1 MTPESLAALAE
12 RRGTDA
18 PDAPFL
24 LEARGP
30 RVVTFGALAA
40 DLAGDRSW
48 LAGEGLVPGARVGLV
63 VADPLDFCRWLLAG
77 LSAGLWVAPLD
88 PTPAPGAA
96 ATTSERIRTLALD
109 AVLADRPRPEGLSV
123 PWLEVDAAYS
133 GTALE
138 APGAVGGILLASS
151 GTTGT
156 PKVMA
161 LPVAQ
166 VLSTAALVAAHHGLG
181 PGERGFNPLPLWHVN
196 AEVVGVLAA
205 LVAGARAGSAL
216 EAPGA
221 VGGILLASSGTTGTP
236 KVMALPVAQ
245 VLATA
250 GLVAEHHGLGPGER
264 GFNPLPLWHVNAE
277 VVGVLAALVS
287 GASLALDDRFHRTGF
302 WKVVDG
308 AGATWV
314 NAVPAIIAR
323 LIQPEAG
330 ERVPERVRF
339 VRSASAPLAPS
350 LEETFERATGVPV
363 VQSYG
368 MTEAASQICV
378 NPVDGPRKAGSVGR
392 PVGVSLR
399 VVSVEGRTVLGA
411 GTVGSIE
418 IGGPTVIDHY
428 EWGAYA
434 DRFDDEGWLRTGDL
448 GYVDEDGYVFL
459 VGRSDDVINRG
470 GEKVYP
476 LEIEHVLAAV
486 EGVAAVA
493 VVGESDEVFGQVPV
507 AFVQPRDADDLGGER
522 AVALVARLREAA
534 GVALA
539 RPTRPAR
546 IKLVEAFSA
555 HATGK
560 IQKNR
565 LRDGTVPVAY
575 VEAV

>member
-1 MTPESLAALAE
+1 MVSRPPATPESLAALVE
-12 RRGTDA
+12 RRAAVT
-18 PDAPFL
+18 PDAPYL
-24 LEARGP
+24 VEARGP
-30 RVVTFGALAA
+30 RVVTFGTLAA
-40 DLAGDRSW
+40 DLVRDRSW
-48 LAGEGLVPGARVGLV
+48 MAGEGLVPGARVGLV
-63 VADPLDFCRWLLAG
+63 VADPLDFCRWFLAG
-77 LSAGLWVAPLD
+77 LGAGLWVAPLD
-88 PTPAPGAA
+88 PSPAPGAA
-96 ATTSERIRTLALD
+96 TTTIERIRTLALD
-109 AVLADRPRPEGLSV
+109 AVIADRPRLEGLSLA
-123 PWLEVDAAYS
+123 WLEV
-133 GTALE
+133 E
-138 APGAVGGILLASS
+138 GAG
-151 GTTGT
+151 
-156 PKVMA
+156 
-161 LPVAQ
+161 
-166 VLSTAALVAAHHGLG
+166 
-181 PGERGFNPLPLWHVN
+181 
-196 AEVVGVLAA
+196 
-205 LVAGARAGSAL
+205 AGSAL

-236 KVMALPVAQ
+236 KVMALSVAQ

-287 GASLALDDRFHRTGF
+287 GASLVLDDRFHRTGF
-302 WKVVDG
+302 WRVVEES
-308 AGATWV
+308 GATWV

-323 LIQPEAG
+323 LLQPEVD
-330 ERVPERVRF
+330 ERVPARVRF
-339 VRSASAPLAPS
+339 VRSASAPLAPA
-350 LEETFERATGVPV
+350 LEETFERRTGVPV

-378 NPVDGPRKAGSVGR
+378 NPVDGPRKPGSVGR

-399 VVSVEGRTVLGA
+399 VVSVEGRTVLGPGA
-411 GTVGSIE
+411 VGSIE

-434 DRFDDEGWLRTGDL
+434 ERFDDEGWLRTGDL
-448 GYVDEDGYVFL
+448 GYLDEEGYVFL

-486 EGVAAVA
+486 DGVAAVA
-493 VVGESDEVFGQVPV
+493 VVGEPDEVFGQVPV
-507 AFVQPRDADDLGGER
+507 AFVQPRDGDDLAGER
-522 AVALVARLREAA
+522 AAALVARLRAA
-534 GVALA
+534 AEGSLA

-565 LRDGTVPVAY
+565 LRDGTVPVAF
-575 VEAV
+575 VEAL

>member
-1 MTPESLAALAE
+1 MESRPPTTLESLAALVE
-12 RRGTDA
+12 RRGADA
-18 PDAPFL
+18 PDAPYL
-24 LEARGP
+24 VEARGT

-40 DLAGDRSW
+40 NLAGDRAW
-48 LAGEGLVPGARVGLV
+48 LAAEGLVPGSRAGLV
-63 VADPLDFCRWLLAG
+63 VADPLDFCRWFFAG

-88 PTPAPGAA
+88 PTSEPGAA
-96 ATTSERIRTLALD
+96 TTAERVRTLALD
-109 AVLADRPRPEGLSV
+109 AVLADRPRLEGV
-123 PWLEVDAAYS
+123 VAPWLEVAGARAGIARGAPDA
-133 GTALE
+133 
-138 APGAVGGILLASS
+138 PGGILLASS
-151 GTTGT
+151 GTTG
-156 PKVMA
+156 A
-161 LPVAQ
+161 
-166 VLSTAALVAAHHGLG
+166 
-181 PGERGFNPLPLWHVN
+181 
-196 AEVVGVLAA
+196 
-205 LVAGARAGSAL
+205 
-216 EAPGA
+216 
-221 VGGILLASSGTTGTP
+221 P

-250 GLVAEHHGLGPGER
+250 GLVADHHGLGPGER

-302 WKVVDG
+302 WRAVDE

-314 NAVPAIIAR
+314 NVVPAIIAR
-323 LIQPEAG
+323 LVLPEAG

-339 VRSASAPLAPS
+339 VRSASAPLAPA
-350 LEETFERATGVPV
+350 LEETFERTTGVPV

-378 NPVDGPRKAGSVGR
+378 NPVDGPRKPGSVGR

-399 VVSVEGRTVLGA
+399 VVSLEGRAVLGPGA
-411 GTVGSIE
+411 IGSIE

-434 DRFDDEGWLRTGDL
+434 DRFDDDGWLRTGDL
-448 GYVDEDGYVFL
+448 GYVDEEGYVFL

-486 EGVAAVA
+486 DGVAAVA
-493 VVGESDEVFGQVPV
+493 VVAEPDEVFGQVPV
-507 AFVQPRDADDLGGER
+507 AFVQPRDADDLVGDR
-522 AVALVARLREAA
+522 AGVLVARLREAA
-534 GVALA
+534 ERALA

-546 IKLVEAFSA
+546 VKLVEAFGA

-565 LRDGTVPVAY
+565 LRDGSVPVAY

>member
-1 MTPESLAALAE
+1 MESRPPATPESLAALVE
-12 RRGTDA
+12 RRRA
-18 PDAPFL
+18 LSPDAPYL
-24 LEARGP
+24 VEARGP
-30 RVVTFGALAA
+30 RTVTFGALAA
-40 DLAGDRSW
+40 DLARDRSW
-48 LAGEGLVPGARVGLV
+48 LAAEGLVPGARVGLV
-63 VADPLDFCRWLLAG
+63 VADPLDFCRWFLAG
-77 LSAGLWVAPLD
+77 LGAGLWVAPLD

-96 ATTSERIRTLALD
+96 ATTVERIRTLALD
-109 AVLADRPRPEGLSV
+109 AVVADRPRLEGLGLA
-123 PWLEVDAAYS
+123 WLELERARP
-133 GTALE
+133 GTALD

-161 LPVAQ
+161 L
-166 VLSTAALVAAHHGLG
+166 S
-181 PGERGFNPLPLWHVN
+181 
-196 AEVVGVLAA
+196 
-205 LVAGARAGSAL
+205 
-216 EAPGA
+216 
-221 VGGILLASSGTTGTP
+221 
-236 KVMALPVAQ
+236 VAQ

-250 GLVAEHHGLGPGER
+250 ALVAEHHGLGPGER

-302 WKVVDG
+302 WKVVEES
-308 AGATWV
+308 GATWV

-323 LIQPEAG
+323 LLQPEAG

-350 LEETFERATGVPV
+350 LEESFERTTGVPV
-363 VQSYG
+363 IQSYG

-378 NPVDGPRKAGSVGR
+378 NPVEGPRKPGSVGR

-399 VVSVEGRTVLGA
+399 VVSVEGRSVLGPGA
-411 GTVGSIE
+411 VGSIE

-434 DRFDDEGWLRTGDL
+434 DRFDGEGWLRTGDL
-448 GYVDEDGYVFL
+448 GYVDEEGYVFL

-486 EGVAAVA
+486 DGVAAVA
-493 VVGESDEVFGQVPV
+493 VVGEPDEVFGQVPV
-507 AFVQPRDADDLGGER
+507 AFVQPRDAGDLGGER
-522 AVALVARLREAA
+522 AVALVARLRAA
-534 GVALA
+534 AEGTLA

-565 LRDGTVPVAY
+565 LRDGSVPVAF
-575 VEAV
+575 VEVV